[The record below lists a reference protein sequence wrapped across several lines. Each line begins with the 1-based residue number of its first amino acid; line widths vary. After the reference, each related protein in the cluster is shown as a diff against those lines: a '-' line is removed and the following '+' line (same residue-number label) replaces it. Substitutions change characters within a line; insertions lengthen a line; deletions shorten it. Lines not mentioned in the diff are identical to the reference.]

1 MIDYNILEAKKDKRI
16 SFAVAFY
23 FIASAANA
31 TMKVTLPIPESAY
44 RSVSML
50 WGVFIVFFM
59 LRALRPVLNRSR
71 RILLRSYVLFAALYL
86 VSGIMWIS
94 RGEPAMELFMRTG
107 FLTFIW
113 WIPIG
118 VFACSVIDKKVLY
131 DVLLRASY
139 IISIILFLNLFFHTS
154 DAAEEG
160 VEYDMFF
167 GFAMIVPTLFHF
179 NEFLSKRRFPILLL
193 TVAEIL
199 SLVLYA
205 NRGILLSLAFFIFF
219 ALFFAGKSKKSI
231 YPALFVLLFIVL
243 FIFRDSVV
251 SGLANLFSLFGME
264 SRTLNMALDNNLA
277 DSSGRED
284 FWAICFRMISEKPI
298 LGWGLGGEF
307 VTLGRE
313 LSSLYGGPSSGFATA
328 HNGVIQ
334 LWVEL
339 GVFFGTIATFI
350 FIKPIFGTKS
360 VTNSFSRDLIIIY
373 FSSYGV
379 TRLISADGFYYAPQ
393 VAMYIYLFY
402 YRNHLKLETK

>member
-1 MIDYNILEAKKDKRI
+1 MIDYNILEAKKDKKI
-16 SFAVAFY
+16 SSAVASY

-44 RSVSML
+44 RYVSIL
-50 WGVFIVFFM
+50 WGMFIVFFM
-59 LRALRPVLNRSR
+59 LRALWPVLNRSR

-94 RGEPAMELFMRTG
+94 RGEPAMELF
-107 FLTFIW
+107 
-113 WIPIG
+113 IG

-264 SRTLNMALDNNLA
+264 SRTLNMALDNK
-277 DSSGRED
+277 RRTP
-284 FWAICFRMISEKPI
+284 C
-298 LGWGLGGEF
+298 
-307 VTLGRE
+307 
-313 LSSLYGGPSSGFATA
+313 LSSRPPR
-328 HNGVIQ
+328 NQ
-334 LWVEL
+334 
-339 GVFFGTIATFI
+339 FGD
-350 FIKPIFGTKS
+350 G
-360 VTNSFSRDLIIIY
+360 DLAEN
-373 FSSYGV
+373 
-379 TRLISADGFYYAPQ
+379 L
-393 VAMYIYLFY
+393 
-402 YRNHLKLETK
+402 

>member
-44 RSVSML
+44 RYVSML

-71 RILLRSYVLFAALYL
+71 RILLRSYVLFATLYL
-86 VSGIMWIS
+86 VSGIMWVS

-131 DVLLRASY
+131 DVLLKASY
-139 IISIILFLNLFFHTS
+139 VISIILFFNLFFHTS

-179 NEFLSKRRFPILLL
+179 NEFLSNRRFPILLL
-193 TVAEIL
+193 TVAEVL

-219 ALFFAGKSKKSI
+219 ALFFTGKTKKSI
-231 YPALFVLLFIVL
+231 YPVVFVLLFIVL
-243 FIFRDSVV
+243 FVFRDAVV
-251 SGLANLFSLFGME
+251 AGLANLFSLFGME

-313 LSSLYGGPSSGFATA
+313 LSLLYGGASSGFATA

-350 FIKPIFGTKS
+350 FIKPLFGTKS